1 MRDMPENVSLPSLN
15 ALRVFEAAARYMS
28 FTEAAR
34 ELHITQTAVSHQV
47 KALEGELGVALFR
60 RGPRRVSLT
69 PVGRA
74 WATELGPIFAQ
85 LQAAH
90 RKLRG
95 ASRRGQGEVAL
106 SIIPSFASRWLV
118 PRL

>member
-1 MRDMPENVSLPSLN
+1 MRARRPVIAYPREPAQIVALPSLH
-15 ALRVFEAAARYMS
+15 ALHVFEAAARHMS

-47 KALEGELGVALFR
+47 KALESELGVALFR
-60 RGPRRVSLT
+60 RGPRRVALT

-74 WATELGPIFAQ
+74 WAAELGPIFAQ

-95 ASRRGQGEVAL
+95 S
-106 SIIPSFASRWLV
+106 
-118 PRL
+118 